1 MFNIVNEAE
10 SRGKKQKIEKKK
22 KKKKKRKKDYR
33 TRNRKQ
39 KIEKKKKRKKDYRTR
54 IVLESY
60 FSRVG
65 FCVESESQRQCSF
78 VKKYSRE

>member
-10 SRGKKQKIEKKK
+10 SCGKKQKIEKKK
-22 KKKKKRKKDYR
+22 IEKKKK
-33 TRNRKQ
+33 
-39 KIEKKKKRKKDYRTR
+39 KKKKRKKDYRTR

>member
-33 TRNRKQ
+33 TR
-39 KIEKKKKRKKDYRTR
+39 

-65 FCVESESQRQCSF
+65 FCVESECQCPF
-78 VKKYSRE
+78 VKKYSGE